1 MKPNPWVASY
11 LIGKSPDRYAS
22 LERHAVAQSIK
33 GDSVAARAEVLKAR
47 MREVFLCGE
56 QTSSLLDKLLAI
68 GEGHALTHYSS
79 SQEVRGSIYHQ
90 QPWGDATQP
99 ALMLT
104 GLAGTGKTQLMQAM
118 KRFLG
123 DRVGRVDLPGHR
135 NLEIQPAWFLSLR
148 DGNTLNSLLGPWV
161 VPDRADCDR
170 AECDGAECDG
180 AEIPRRKD
188 LKQSQLLQLA
198 RLVSRRDGVCIIFLD
213 EFQFIT
219 RSQNANTLA
228 MTLLLQ
234 LLSVGPRV
242 VYVANFSLARRLM
255 NRHQEDRH
263 RVLANHLELQPDAVD
278 GSDFLNYITEL
289 TRIVPEDFRFE
300 TSSIAGL
307 LHRYS
312 YGIKRAV
319 MELLV
324 GAWAHAKAHR
334 GARADV
340 TESDVKAAYASSG
353 YLPFRGDVEALRHHS
368 DGTKDIDPDLLNPLR
383 VESPAENVVIAQAAI
398 SDFNRRVNERHVE
411 GMLTPDESEALSKLL
426 PSRSEMSVEG
436 RVQRMPTRA
445 ASKESL
451 LDAFARLAKDL

>member
-33 GDSVAARAEVLKAR
+33 GDSVAARAEVLKAK

-56 QTSSLLDKLLAI
+56 QTSSLLDKLLAM

-79 SQEVRGSIYHQ
+79 SQEIRGSIYHQ

-135 NLEIQPAWFLSLR
+135 NLEIQPAWFMSLR
-148 DGNTLNSLLGPWV
+148 DGNTLNSLLGPCV
-161 VPDRADCDR
+161 VPEKADCDGV
-170 AECDGAECDG
+170 D
-180 AEIPRRKD
+180 IPKRKD

-198 RLVSRRDGVCIIFLD
+198 RRVSRRDGVCIIFLD

-219 RSQNANTLA
+219 RSQDANTLA

-255 NRHQEDRH
+255 NRRQEDRH

-324 GAWAHAKAHR
+324 AAWAHAKAHR
-334 GARADV
+334 GTRADV
-340 TESDVKAAYASSG
+340 TESDVKAAYASPG
-353 YLPFRGDVEALRHHS
+353 YFPFRHDVEALGHHS
-368 DGTKDIDPDLLNPLR
+368 KGTKDIDADLLNPLR
-383 VESPAENVVIAQAAI
+383 VESQAENVVIAQAAI

-411 GMLTPDESEALSKLL
+411 GMLTPDESKALSKLL
-426 PSRSEMSVEG
+426 PSRREASVEG
-436 RVQRMPTRA
+436 RVRRLPTRA

-451 LDAFARLAKDL
+451 LDAFARLGKDL

>member
-1 MKPNPWVASY
+1 MKSNPWLASY

-33 GDSVAARAEVLKAR
+33 GDSVAARAEVLKAK

-56 QTSSLLDKLLAI
+56 QISSLLDKLLAI

-79 SQEVRGSIYHQ
+79 SQEIRGSIYHQ

-148 DGNTLNSLLGPWV
+148 DGNTLNSLLGPCV
-161 VPDRADCDR
+161 VLDRAD
-170 AECDGAECDG
+170 CDG

-219 RSQNANTLA
+219 RSQEANTLA

-255 NRHQEDRH
+255 SRRQEDRH

-289 TRIVPEDFRFE
+289 TRIAPEDFRFE

-368 DGTKDIDPDLLNPLR
+368 DGTKDIGPDLLNPLR
-383 VESPAENVVIAQAAI
+383 VESPAENVLIAQAAI
-398 SDFNRRVNERHVE
+398 NDFNRRVNERHVE
-411 GMLTPDESEALSKLL
+411 GMLTPSEIEALSKLS
-426 PSRSEMSVEG
+426 PPRKKTSVEEKV
-436 RVQRMPTRA
+436 RRMPTRA

-451 LDAFARLAKDL
+451 LDAFSRLGTDP

>member
-1 MKPNPWVASY
+1 MISHDP
-11 LIGKSPDRYAS
+11 
-22 LERHAVAQSIK
+22 QSHRSK
-33 GDSVAARAEVLKAR
+33 
-47 MREVFLCGE
+47 
-56 QTSSLLDKLLAI
+56 TSSLC
-68 GEGHALTHYSS
+68 T
-79 SQEVRGSIYHQ
+79 EVIDEQSNGIRGVVSAPYIYHQ

-135 NLEIQPAWFLSLR
+135 NLEIQPAWFMSLR
-148 DGNTLNSLLGPWV
+148 DGNTLNSLLGPCV
-161 VPDRADCDR
+161 VPEKADCD
-170 AECDGAECDG
+170 GV
-180 AEIPRRKD
+180 EIPKRKD

-198 RLVSRRDGVCIIFLD
+198 RRVSRRDGVCIIFLD

-219 RSQNANTLA
+219 RSQDANTLA

-255 NRHQEDRH
+255 NRRQEDRH

-300 TSSIAGL
+300 TSSIARL

-312 YGIKRAV
+312 YGIKRTV

-324 GAWAHAKAHR
+324 AAWAHAKAHR
-334 GARADV
+334 GTRADV
-340 TESDVKAAYASSG
+340 TESDVKAAD
-353 YLPFRGDVEALRHHS
+353 LALRNIS
-368 DGTKDIDPDLLNPLR
+368 QKWTMPIRDWK
-383 VESPAENVVIAQAAI
+383 AALTRFTIQFGDRI
-398 SDFNRRVNERHVE
+398 SVN
-411 GMLTPDESEALSKLL
+411 
-426 PSRSEMSVEG
+426 
-436 RVQRMPTRA
+436 
-445 ASKESL
+445 
-451 LDAFARLAKDL
+451 

>member
-1 MKPNPWVASY
+1 MGV
-11 LIGKSPDRYAS
+11 
-22 LERHAVAQSIK
+22 
-33 GDSVAARAEVLKAR
+33 RAT
-47 MREVFLCGE
+47 LCGLIRE
-56 QTSSLLDKLLAI
+56 ASSVDGTAGAATKRASSARLGFCNSIERSLISHDPQSHRSKTSSLC
-68 GEGHALTHYSS
+68 T
-79 SQEVRGSIYHQ
+79 EVIDEQSNGIRGVVSAPYIYHQ

-135 NLEIQPAWFLSLR
+135 NLEIQPAWFMSLR
-148 DGNTLNSLLGPWV
+148 DGNTLNSLLGPCV
-161 VPDRADCDR
+161 VPEKADCD
-170 AECDGAECDG
+170 GV
-180 AEIPRRKD
+180 EIPKRKD

-198 RLVSRRDGVCIIFLD
+198 RRVSRRDGVCIIFLD

-219 RSQNANTLA
+219 RSQDANTLA

-255 NRHQEDRH
+255 NRRQEDRH

-324 GAWAHAKAHR
+324 AAWAHAKAHR
-334 GARADV
+334 GTRADV
-340 TESDVKAAYASSG
+340 TESDVKAAD
-353 YLPFRGDVEALRHHS
+353 LALRNIS
-368 DGTKDIDPDLLNPLR
+368 QKWTMPIRDWK
-383 VESPAENVVIAQAAI
+383 AALTRFTI
-398 SDFNRRVNERHVE
+398 QFGDRFSVN
-411 GMLTPDESEALSKLL
+411 
-426 PSRSEMSVEG
+426 
-436 RVQRMPTRA
+436 
-445 ASKESL
+445 
-451 LDAFARLAKDL
+451 

>member
-1 MKPNPWVASY
+1 MKSNPWLASY

-22 LERHAVAQSIK
+22 LERHAVAQIIK
-33 GDSVAARAEVLKAR
+33 GDSIAARAEVLKAR

-79 SQEVRGSIYHQ
+79 SQEIRGSIYHP

-135 NLEIQPAWFLSLR
+135 NLEIHPAWFLSLR
-148 DGNTLNSLLGPWV
+148 DGNTLNSLLGPCV
-161 VPDRADCDR
+161 VLDRTD
-170 AECDGAECDG
+170 CDG
-180 AEIPRRKD
+180 AEIPREKA

-198 RLVSRRDGVCIIFLD
+198 RRVSRRDGVCIIFLD

-451 LDAFARLAKDL
+451 LDAFARLGKDI